1 MLQRKTDP
9 ILPPTADELRA
20 IKRQKAFE
28 KAMRDAVRDKEQ
40 ALAEKAEAQAAEN
53 AATSE

>member
-28 KAMRDAVRDKEQ
+28 KAMRDALRDKEQ